1 MSCSRDLRFHI
12 QYIIFFS
19 VKNFH
24 VSALISDEKLTLL
37 YQMQP
42 GVCDQ
47 SFGIDVAKIAN
58 FPKEVI
64 ENAKKRIAT
73 LEGINLIQRENFSG
87 EERQKIVIEGGEIIS
102 HYLEKVK
109 QLDKLS
115 DDKEVIEKF
124 RSIKKEIEASNN
136 DYLKGLVSQSA

>member
-1 MSCSRDLRFHI
+1 MT
-12 QYIIFFS
+12 
-19 VKNFH
+19 NFH
-24 VSALISDEKLTLL
+24 VSALISVEKLTLL

-64 ENAKKRIAT
+64 ENAKKRIAK
-73 LEGINLIQRENFSG
+73 LEGINLIKKENFTG

-109 QLDKLS
+109 QLECLS
-115 DDKEVIEKF
+115 DDKEVVEKYK
-124 RSIKKEIEASNN
+124 SIKRDIEASNN
-136 DYLKGLVSQSA
+136 DYLKGLISQSA

>member
-1 MSCSRDLRFHI
+1 MY
-12 QYIIFFS
+12 QIFSS
-19 VKNFH
+19 VSVTNFH

-64 ENAKKRIAT
+64 ENAKKRIAK
-73 LEGINLIQRENFSG
+73 LEGINLIQKENFTG

-109 QLDKLS
+109 QLGCLS
-115 DDKEVIEKF
+115 DDKEVVEKYK
-124 RSIKKEIEASNN
+124 SIKRDIEASNN
-136 DYLKGLVSQSA
+136 DYLKGLISQSA

>member
-1 MSCSRDLRFHI
+1 MF
-12 QYIIFFS
+12 YVS
-19 VKNFH
+19 VTNFH

-64 ENAKKRIAT
+64 ENAKKRIAK
-73 LEGINLIQRENFSG
+73 LEGINLIQKENFTG

-109 QLDKLS
+109 QLECLS
-115 DDKEVIEKF
+115 DDKEVLEKYK
-124 RSIKKEIEASNN
+124 SIKSVIDAS
-136 DYLKGLVSQSA
+136 KIMVI